1 MAWRQDRPTHCSSSF
16 ASAGLVVIESLAF
29 PCLKA
34 PLLRWGSSSAVGI
47 YEPSPGRRCRAK
59 RGGRGEDCRLC
70 RAPHTTGSVPL
81 IRPSVRTGAPSPR
94 GEGLR
99 AATWGRPY
107 GYHPDSAAGV
117 NPRPTKFSRLKRLLF
132 QVRRSRGIAIAAI
145 FHPARAQW
153 PGGNSDQPL
162 RFCAPGIL
170 QNPAGTRLP

>member
-1 MAWRQDRPTHCSSSF
+1 M
-16 ASAGLVVIESLAF
+16 SLLLGEGAERSEADEGKTAVYVGPLTLPEAF
-29 PCLKA
+29 P
-34 PLLRWGSSSAVGI
+34 SSAPVCALGHL
-47 YEPSPGRRCRAK
+47 PPQ
-59 RGGRGEDCRLC
+59 
-70 RAPHTTGSVPL
+70 
-81 IRPSVRTGAPSPR
+81 

-132 QVRRSRGIAIAAI
+132 QVRRSRGIAIAAF